1 MFQAV
6 DAGDS
11 MYVHVFGAYFG
22 LAVSLA
28 FGINRKPKEHHLEG
42 ASYQSD
48 IFAMIGKMFQ
58 LISYY
63 FHSGF

>member
-1 MFQAV
+1 MSGIDLFQAV

-22 LAVSLA
+22 LAASFAL
-28 FGINRKPKEHHLEG
+28 GMKNKPKEHRLEG

-48 IFAMIGKMFQ
+48 IFAMIG
-58 LISYY
+58 
-63 FHSGF
+63 